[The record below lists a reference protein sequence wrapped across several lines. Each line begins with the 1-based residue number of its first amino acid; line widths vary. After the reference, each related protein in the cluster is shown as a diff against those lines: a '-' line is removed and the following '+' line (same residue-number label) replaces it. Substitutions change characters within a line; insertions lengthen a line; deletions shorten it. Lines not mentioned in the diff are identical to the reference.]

1 MISTVLTGATI
12 IDGTGYPRYV
22 TDIGIVDDRIA
33 LIGNLDGRDAHTRL
47 DCRGKAVS
55 PGFIDGCSHSDETW
69 LTLPAARS
77 KTSQGVTTEIAGMC
91 GRSLAPSGKQESASV
106 ELFLHASRAAV
117 GADCTIYVGLSGLAL
132 ASPEAAVRE
141 ACEQG
146 ARGVSIRI
154 DDPSRFDVAAALPS
168 LEAARDAGAP
178 RCAVHLPLDARAKL
192 EALQLAI
199 DLTLRAG
206 VSLHVSHHVVPRT
219 SDDAVMYRTLEAIAR
234 ARERGARVTC
244 DASPYVSVPIEG
256 AALLP
261 DGIAVDAL
269 ADPQFAA
276 AAALY
281 PQTRFDQRWHDL
293 ALAQTSS
300 EAMMQWCGM
309 RVDDLARSWRLSP
322 ARALLRAIEADPAAR
337 FFYFCAHEDDV
348 AAALSAEFTCIGT
361 DEPALPVDPQAF
373 YGQPHP
379 RAFGAFPRVFGRFV
393 RQRGTLSL
401 EEAVRRMTSLPAQIF
416 GVPERGEL
424 REGAYADLVVFD
436 PETIRDTATYERAV
450 SLPVGIDAVFRNGTT
465 IVDARGTRKQR

>member
-33 LIGNLDGRDAHTRL
+33 LIGNLDGREARTRL
-47 DCRGKAVS
+47 DCRGKAVA

-132 ASPEAAVRE
+132 ASPEAAVRA

-146 ARGVSIRI
+146 ARGVSVRI
-154 DDPSRFDVAAALPS
+154 DDPSRCDPAAVLSA

-178 RCAVHLPLDARAKL
+178 RFAVHLPRDARAKL
-192 EALQLAI
+192 DALQLAI
-199 DLTLRAG
+199 DLALRAG
-206 VSLHVSHHVVPRT
+206 VSLHVSHHVVPRAN
-219 SDDAVMYRTLEAIAR
+219 DDAGMYRTLDAIAR
-234 ARERGARVTC
+234 ARGRGAHVTC
-244 DASPYVSVPIEG
+244 DVYPYVSVPVEA

-261 DGIAVDAL
+261 ESMAIDAL
-269 ADPQFAA
+269 ADPQLGA
-276 AAALY
+276 AAALSL
-281 PQTRFDQRWHDL
+281 QTRFDGRWHDL
-293 ALAQTSS
+293 ALAQTSG
-300 EAMMQWCGM
+300 EAMMEWCGM

-322 ARALLRAIEADPAAR
+322 ARALLRVIEADPKAR
-337 FFYFCAHEDDV
+337 LFDFCAHEDDV
-348 AAALSAEFTCIGT
+348 AAALSAEFTAIGS
-361 DEPALPVDPQAF
+361 DEPALPVDAQAF

-379 RAFGAFPRVFGRFV
+379 RAFGTFPRIFGRFV

-416 GVPERGEL
+416 GVQERGTL
-424 REGAYADLVVFD
+424 REGAFADLVVFD

-450 SLPVGIDAVFRNGTT
+450 SLPVGIDAVFRNGTM
-465 IVDARGTRKQR
+465 ILDGFARGRQR